1 MIRRSPDQM
10 PQSEEEYWQPA
21 RYDSRCRTPKLADPT
36 QSLRLQQ
43 PPVAA
48 RQGAL
53 GRHSRRFRERSPFLS
68 KRRLGRRWAGSSKP
82 CRTLSQ
88 KRSKSS
94 RPRTEESMSC
104 RFHPSRP
111 PEHGPGCGLHVGGG
125 LIGDAVLLVVSSRR
139 SKLLVTAADL
149 GWRPLRPVLHPYVCS
164 DKPKRTILVRW
175 KTTPPPPPPPPFP
188 TPPWPC
194 GAVNNKHRGACRN

>member
-1 MIRRSPDQM
+1 MNLRRSCVDSHALALACLASSTGRVSGNVETSVIRRSPDQM

-149 GWRPLRPVLHPYVCS
+149 GWRPLRPVLHPYFHRKASNVG
-164 DKPKRTILVRW
+164 TG
-175 KTTPPPPPPPPFP
+175 
-188 TPPWPC
+188 
-194 GAVNNKHRGACRN
+194 GA